1 MRNAVCSLALACAA
15 CASQPPPHVPG
26 SPPTE
31 GPGRLLNGEECE
43 DLGRWIVEAC
53 HDRGN
58 DRSSKTEG
66 WCSDVEARTLPGDR
80 SWIRECERR
89 VTHVDDACFRGS
101 RIVGSL
107 MDCDA
112 AVSSP

>member
-1 MRNAVCSLALACAA
+1 MRHALCFLALACAA
-15 CASQPPPHVPG
+15 CGSPPPPHTPG
-26 SPPTE
+26 SLPTE
-31 GPGRLLNGEECE
+31 GPGSLLNEDECE
-43 DLGRWIVEAC
+43 DLAQWIVAAC

-66 WCSDVEARTLPGDR
+66 WCSDIQQRTLPGDS
-80 SWIRECERR
+80 SWIHECKHRI
-89 VTHVDDACFRGS
+89 THVDDACFRGS

-112 AVSSP
+112 AVSH